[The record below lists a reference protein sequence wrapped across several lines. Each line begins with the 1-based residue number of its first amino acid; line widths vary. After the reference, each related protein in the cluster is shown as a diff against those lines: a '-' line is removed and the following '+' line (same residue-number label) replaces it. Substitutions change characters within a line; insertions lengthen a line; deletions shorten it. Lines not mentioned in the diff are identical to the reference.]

1 MNDLELEIA
10 SLRISPP
17 SVNVDERVA
26 AVLNRGR
33 TVTPSATIRV
43 PVILTIATACLL
55 AGTLAGYAG
64 AALYAP
70 DTGAER
76 ISTGSLGGTPI
87 SSDSG
92 PVPSDGDSSLLTTHL
107 NDTRFAV
114 CQRCHQSADVIAAQ
128 MRQLRLVAQRKAA
141 AWERETGDH
150 FLLAS
155 HTADDRFV
163 ACRRCHVLES
173 PVESM

>member
-10 SLRISPP
+10 SLPVASPP
-17 SVNVDERVA
+17 QSVDERVA
-26 AVLNRGR
+26 ISLNRR
-33 TVTPSATIRV
+33 RSAVPSTAIRV
-43 PVILTIATACLL
+43 PLVLTIATACLL
-55 AGTLAGYAG
+55 AGTLAGYAS
-64 AALYAP
+64 AALYAAGAQGETNP
-70 DTGAER
+70 TGSFGNTLVSQTGAPVL
-76 ISTGSLGGTPI
+76 T
-87 SSDSG
+87 DSN
-92 PVPSDGDSSLLTTHL
+92 SSLLTTHL

-114 CQRCHQSADVIAAQ
+114 CQRCHQSADVSAAQ
-128 MRQLRLVAQRKAA
+128 MQQLRVVAQRKAA
-141 AWERETGDH
+141 AWESETGDR